1 MASCDDFTAKQ
12 REGMINRA
20 SMRLTAVSAIREIKA
35 KYQVRKNWM
44 GDPCAPKAMA
54 WDRLTCSYGAIGSR
68 PRITSV

>member
-1 MASCDDFTAKQ
+1 MA
-12 REGMINRA
+12 
-20 SMRLTAVSAIREIKA
+20 IKA
-35 KYQVRKNWM
+35 KYQVSKNWM